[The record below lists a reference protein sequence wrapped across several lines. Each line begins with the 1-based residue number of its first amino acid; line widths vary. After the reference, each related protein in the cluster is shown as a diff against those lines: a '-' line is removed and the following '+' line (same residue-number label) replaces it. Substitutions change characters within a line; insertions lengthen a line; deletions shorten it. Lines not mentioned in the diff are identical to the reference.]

1 MYAIICL
8 LYKSQSEFNRVHE
21 MIAISIMTHLMFK
34 TCFTIMVE
42 KDWHKYV
49 AIVNNCPHGL
59 IMYATTLS
67 VTNKLLFKLN
77 PE

>member
-1 MYAIICL
+1 
-8 LYKSQSEFNRVHE
+8 
-21 MIAISIMTHLMFK
+21 
-34 TCFTIMVE
+34 MVE